1 MHQAAYWSLL
11 IALFISVI
19 LPAFCAVY
27 LWNGE
32 DGTPRLVERGQ
43 LAVVALMTVSSVI
56 LTIALVR
63 RDFSFLYV
71 YEYTDA
77 ALPLFYALTAFW
89 AGQAGSLLLWAWLMG
104 VLAACFAATRAYAA
118 LSPRTRL
125 AFWLFF
131 LAIQAFFLLLLT
143 GPSTPFL
150 QLVPAP
156 PDGKGLNPLLRNP
169 GMIFHPPLLFLGY
182 AGFTIPAC
190 LGLASWLCGER
201 VNWIRASRNFTLLA
215 WIFLTAG
222 IVLGGWWSYMELGWG
237 GYWAWDPVEN
247 ASLVP
252 WLTATAF
259 LHTAAVQ
266 NRRGALRATNVALI
280 ALTLALS
287 FFGTYI
293 VRSGVIE
300 SLHAFGEG
308 GVGSPLLVMI
318 AGFAAVSVLVLLCG
332 GGQAAGAS
340 KPIPALFSLPG
351 FLILACWL
359 FCALALV
366 IFTATLWP
374 VVSQLW
380 SAQPQGLDA
389 AFYNRVCNPMFVLL
403 AGLLAFCPWLSWK
416 EGARSPRILAL
427 VAALAV
433 AAGLAAALV
442 FQIRLPTAL
451 AGVAL
456 ACAGLASILLLFAK
470 ESFARSRTGGLGAY
484 LTHLGLALVVLGVAV
499 SGPYQL
505 AKEAVLA
512 PEQALRI
519 GAYTVT
525 NKGLAKASSPAMSA
539 ATARL
544 AVEKNGAPAGE
555 LVPERRMYRNFEQ
568 PFAAVS
574 TIPAFGDELY
584 ATLLGFTDDGAVS
597 VKVSVNP
604 LVNWVWIG
612 GTVMC
617 LAALLCLRRFRDDA
631 R

>member
-11 IALFISVI
+11 VALFISVI
-19 LPAFCAVY
+19 MPAFCALY
-27 LWNGE
+27 LWRGE
-32 DGTPRLVERGQ
+32 DGAPKLIERGH
-43 LAVVALMTVSSVI
+43 LAAVLLMTVSAAI

-63 RDFSFLYV
+63 RDFSFMYV

-104 VLAACFAATRAYAA
+104 VLALCFASGRAYAA
-118 LSPRTRL
+118 LTPRTKL
-125 AFWLFF
+125 TFWLFF

-150 QLVPAP
+150 ELVPPAP
-156 PDGKGLNPLLRNP
+156 GGKGLNPLLRNP

-201 VNWIRASRNFTLLA
+201 VNWIHASRNFIMLA

-266 NRRGALRATNVALI
+266 NRRGALKTTNVALI
-280 ALTLALS
+280 ALTLLLS

-308 GVGSPLLVMI
+308 GVGQPLLIMI
-318 AGFAAVSVLVLLCG
+318 ACFAGVSLLVLYF
-332 GGQAAGAS
+332 GGQGPAQLS
-340 KPIPALFSLPG
+340 KPVSGLYSLTG
-351 FLILACWL
+351 FLVLACWL
-359 FCALALV
+359 FCALAAV
-366 IFTATLWP
+366 IFFATMWP
-374 VVSQLW
+374 VVSIIW
-380 SAQPQGLDA
+380 SAKPLGLDA

-427 VAALAV
+427 VAAVAV
-433 AAGLAAALV
+433 AAGAVAAFV
-442 FQIRLPTAL
+442 FQITLPSAL

-456 ACAGLASILLLFAK
+456 ACAGMASILILFAK
-470 ESFARSRTGGLGAY
+470 ESFARTRKGGLGAY
-484 LTHLGLALVVLGVAV
+484 LTHFGLALVVLGVAV
-499 SGPYQL
+499 SGPYQQ

-512 PEQALRI
+512 PDQTLTI

-525 NKGLAKASSPAMSA
+525 NKGLTKAETPAMFA
-539 ATARL
+539 ATATL
-544 AVEKNGAPAGE
+544 PVEKNGVAIGE
-555 LVPERRMYRNFEQ
+555 LAPERRLYRNFEQ
-568 PFAAVS
+568 PFAEVS
-574 TIPAFGDELY
+574 TVPSFGDELY

-597 VKVSVNP
+597 IKVSVNP